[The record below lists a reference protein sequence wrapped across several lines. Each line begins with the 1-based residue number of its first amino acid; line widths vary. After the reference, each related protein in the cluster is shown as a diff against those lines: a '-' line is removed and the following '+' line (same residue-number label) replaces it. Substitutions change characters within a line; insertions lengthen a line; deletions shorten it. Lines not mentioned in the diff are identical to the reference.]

1 MATPK
6 PTVFIGSSVESL
18 PVLRAVKRLLGSFAR
33 VTPWT
38 DGDKFKKIGEY
49 FLDSL
54 IVASGQFD
62 FAVLVFGPDDVVRSR
77 KTVKEA
83 PRDNVVFELGLFLS
97 KLERK
102 RTFVIAPRIWKSEL
116 RILSDLQGLNLAE
129 YDPVRKEDLE
139 RSLKGICRSIGK
151 QITERGPRSTPRG
164 PRGVTDM
171 RRPIEDAMR
180 MARALNK
187 PISIRNIALDMEV
200 TWPLVRETL
209 LLPHDTKD
217 VSWKSL
223 MIDSRVKAIQEHS
236 SRTVSTHVA
245 TTAEKNMK
253 DFYDHHKVDV
263 EQRNV
268 SFECKAYSALPTIHG
283 FLIDGTVLFFS
294 LCGIKKGKLV
304 GSLNPYI
311 ELNGPRFPSSDEAAT
326 HFIEAFDDWFD
337 YHWEIGR
344 KVWPR

>member
-1 MATPK
+1 MATHK
-6 PTVFIGSSVESL
+6 PTVFVGSSVESL
-18 PVLRAVKRLLGSFAR
+18 PVLRAVERLLGSFAD

-38 DGDKFKKIGEY
+38 DSDKFKKIGGY

-62 FAVLVFGPDDVVRSR
+62 FAVLIFGPDDVVRSR

-102 RTFVIAPRIWKSEL
+102 RTFVIAPKIWKSEL

-129 YDPVRKEDLE
+129 YEPVMKEDLE
-139 RSLKGICRSIGK
+139 RSLKGICQSIGK
-151 QITERGPRSTPRG
+151 QIRVRGPRLTPLG
-164 PRGVTDM
+164 PRGVADM
-171 RRPIEDAMR
+171 RSPIGEAMR
-180 MARALNK
+180 MARARNK

-200 TWPLVRETL
+200 TWPLVRDTL
-209 LLPHDTKD
+209 LLPEYTKD
-217 VSWKSL
+217 VSWHSL
-223 MIDSRVKAIQEHS
+223 MIDSRVKAIQKHS
-236 SRTVSTHVA
+236 SGTVSTRVA

-253 DFYDHHKVDV
+253 GFYDHHRVDV
-263 EQRNV
+263 ERRNV

-311 ELNGPRFPSSDEAAT
+311 ELNGPRVPSRDEAAT
-326 HFIEAFDDWFD
+326 HFIEAFEDWFD
-337 YHWEIGR
+337 YHWKIGR
-344 KVWPR
+344 RVWPR